1 MEIKNK
7 KSFNNLIKSLTLEIL
22 KDEDLDEITTTGNIA
37 GYNTPMAFSD
47 KSKKSKKKKK
57 KNSENSTGYQIVR
70 R

>member
-1 MEIKNK
+1 MDRYKLKNYIRKCVREHFRQMEEA
-7 KSFNNLIKSLTLEIL
+7 TV
-22 KDEDLDEITTTGNIA
+22 TGDIA
-37 GYNTPMAFSD
+37 GYDTPMAFSD

>member
-1 MEIKNK
+1 MDRYKLKNYIRK
-7 KSFNNLIKSLTLEIL
+7 CVREHFKQVE
-22 KDEDLDEITTTGNIA
+22 EATTTGNIA

-57 KNSENSTGYQIVR
+57 KNSENSTGYKTVPIVR

>member
-1 MEIKNK
+1 MDRYRLKNYIRKCVREHFKKMEEA
-7 KSFNNLIKSLTLEIL
+7 SVSG
-22 KDEDLDEITTTGNIA
+22 DIA

>member
-1 MEIKNK
+1 MDRYKLKNYIRKCVREHFKEIEEA
-7 KSFNNLIKSLTLEIL
+7 TV
-22 KDEDLDEITTTGNIA
+22 TGDIA

-57 KNSENSTGYQIVR
+57 ENSENSTGYEIIR

>member
-1 MEIKNK
+1 MDRYKLKNYIRKCVREHFK
-7 KSFNNLIKSLTLEIL
+7 KVEEANV
-22 KDEDLDEITTTGNIA
+22 TGNIA